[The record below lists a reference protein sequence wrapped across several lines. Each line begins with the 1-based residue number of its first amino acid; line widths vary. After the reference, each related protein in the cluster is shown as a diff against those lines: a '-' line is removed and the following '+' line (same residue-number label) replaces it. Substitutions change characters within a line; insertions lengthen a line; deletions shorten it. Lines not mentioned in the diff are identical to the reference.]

1 MKYAVA
7 AAALAAAILSGPAGA
22 SAEPVAAPQPSAA
35 TTAAQPNTATTPA
48 QPNGVTTAPRAAAT
62 AHNRVAQVT
71 ELPGNDS
78 SGMRRPRPAWDPP
91 GYPLDRAYIQRLVQQ
106 MNVPGDGGG

>member
-1 MKYAVA
+1 VKYAVA
-7 AAALAAAILSGPAGA
+7 AAALAAAILSGAAGA

-35 TTAAQPNTATTPA
+35 TTAAQPN
-48 QPNGVTTAPRAAAT
+48 GVTTAPRAAAT
-62 AHNRVAQVT
+62 AHKRVAQAT

-78 SGMRRPRPAWDPP
+78 SGSRRPRPAWDPP